1 MSYAP
6 ANVVEVVAWGE
17 TVGAVAL
24 DPASGVG
31 VLEYTPQWRRGN
43 RELSP
48 VLAPLSAGR
57 VTGSTRALDTF
68 HGLPPLLAD
77 VLPDDFGNAIIDAY
91 LTREGIDRSTFTPLD
106 RLVYAGNRAMGAL
119 EFRPPSPQPEPPTA
133 LSLSRLVGEA
143 RAAIRGDLAKE
154 PSAAVVTLF
163 SVGTSA
169 GGARAKAVVA
179 INDAG
184 EIRSGSLPPEPGW
197 TDYVMKFDGAGTDSG
212 ASEGYTRIEY
222 AYHLMASAAGIQVP
236 PARLL
241 EEGGRAHFL
250 SQRFDRHDG
259 QRVHMQSLCALRGLD
274 FRLRDAHDYA
284 QLLETSDLLG
294 LPPETRTEI
303 LRRAAFN
310 VFAFNRDDHTKNH
323 AFLMDRSGAWSLAPA
338 FDLIFAYAPQS
349 YWNARHLMAVDGE
362 FAAPTRE
369 HLERLGDAWAVP
381 SIKAAL
387 AQVADAVAQWPDF
400 AAQAGVDAQR
410 ARVIG
415 DVLTGGP
422 LGDSRPRK

>member
-24 DPASGVG
+24 DPTTGVG

-48 VLAPLSAGR
+48 VLAPLTAAR

-91 LTREGIDRSTFTPLD
+91 LTREGIDRTSFTPLD

-119 EFRPPSPQPEPPTA
+119 EFRPPSPQPAPPTA
-133 LSLSRLVGEA
+133 LNLSRLVGEA

-154 PSAAVVTLF
+154 PTAAVVTLF

-179 INDAG
+179 ISDAG

-197 TDYVMKFDGAGTDSG
+197 TDYVMKFDGAGSDTG
-212 ASEGYTRIEY
+212 ESEGYTRIEY
-222 AYHLMASAAGIQVP
+222 AYHLMARAAGIVVP

-250 SQRFDRHDG
+250 SQRFDRQAG
-259 QRVHMQSLCALRGLD
+259 ERVHMQSLCALRALD

-284 QLLETSDLLG
+284 QLFETVDLLG

-323 AFLMDRSGAWSLAPA
+323 AFLMDRTGQWSLAPA
-338 FDLIFAYAPQS
+338 FDLTFAYSPSS
-349 YWNARHLMAVDGE
+349 YWNSRHLMGVDGE
-362 FAAPTRE
+362 FTAPGRPD
-369 HLERLGDAWAVP
+369 LERIGDIWGVP
-381 SIKAAL
+381 GINATL
-387 AQVADAVAQWPDF
+387 NQVADAVATWPDF
-400 AAQAGVDAQR
+400 ARQAGVETER
-410 ARVIG
+410 ARVISE
-415 DVLTGGP
+415 VLTSGP
-422 LGDSRPRK
+422 HSVSV